1 MNSSECK
8 EETVEQYRT
17 ALLLEVMISLFTNTN
32 NKIECGME
40 KGYSFLC
47 GPKRGH
53 WQFCSFDIT
62 VYVPDESGVLCS
74 IL

>member
-47 GPKRGH
+47 GPKKG
-53 WQFCSFDIT
+53 T
-62 VYVPDESGVLCS
+62 LT